1 MIPQAREPSALAINS
16 RSRCKPC
23 DINATSDSVNMTLY
37 KYPNESWLNGQ
48 KKHRMENR
56 AENGKHKNLC
66 NIIYLKNVLKNARN
80 NIFYVILNIFKK
92 KLSISFYLLRK

>member
-37 KYPNESWLNGQ
+37 KYQNESWLNGQ
-48 KKHRMENR
+48 NIEWKTERKMENT
-56 AENGKHKNLC
+56 K
-66 NIIYLKNVLKNARN
+66 I
-80 NIFYVILNIFKK
+80 YVILFTRKMFYRMLEKILYILCGFK
-92 KLSISFYLLRK
+92 YL

>member
-48 KKHRMENR
+48 NIEWKTERKMENT
-56 AENGKHKNLC
+56 KIC
-66 NIIYLKNVLKNARN
+66 
-80 NIFYVILNIFKK
+80 VILFTRKMFYRMLKK
-92 KLSISFYLLRK
+92 ILPGIYFM

>member
-48 KKHRMENR
+48 NIEWKTERKMENT
-56 AENGKHKNLC
+56 K
-66 NIIYLKNVLKNARN
+66 I
-80 NIFYVILNIFKK
+80 YVILFTRKMLEKILYILCGFK
-92 KLSISFYLLRK
+92 YL

>member
-37 KYPNESWLNGQ
+37 KYPHESWLNGQ
-48 KKHRMENR
+48 NIEWKTERKMENT
-56 AENGKHKNLC
+56 K
-66 NIIYLKNVLKNARN
+66 I
-80 NIFYVILNIFKK
+80 YVILFTRKM
-92 KLSISFYLLRK
+92 FYRMLEKILPGIYFM

>member
-48 KKHRMENR
+48 NIEWKTERKMENT
-56 AENGKHKNLC
+56 KIC
-66 NIIYLKNVLKNARN
+66 
-80 NIFYVILNIFKK
+80 VILFTRKMFYRMLEKILYILCGFK
-92 KLSISFYLLRK
+92 YL

>member
-16 RSRCKPC
+16 CSRCKPC

-48 KKHRMENR
+48 KNREWKTERKMENT
-56 AENGKHKNLC
+56 K
-66 NIIYLKNVLKNARN
+66 I
-80 NIFYVILNIFKK
+80 YVILFTRKMFYRMLEKILYILCGFK
-92 KLSISFYLLRK
+92 YL